1 MMHLTPRPGD
11 RVLDLAAGV
20 CWCSDWLQR
29 LNVDTVSVDISH
41 DMLSIG
47 RTRLPRGRESQLV
60 TGDLET
66 LPFASGTFDKAYCL
80 SAIHHVPDITRA
92 VGEIAR
98 VLKDDGAVFFSE
110 PGVGHSTQPGSV
122 SAMQDFG
129 VLEQDIVAADFMH
142 VCTSAGF
149 QDVQLKPMSYMI
161 PDFGLTADQWT
172 AWQRLSSSRRPAR
185 ALSKMW
191 RAMLELVGA
200 RKSSDLFEETFAM
213 SLVRLLR
220 GAMSDHPVILARKAP
235 RTRSADE
242 EPYRCRIEILAA
254 PATAAPGA
262 TVEIHARVTNTGRLP
277 WPVGSDGQAGIPR
290 LGVQL
295 LDRDRRLVDRD
306 FHRLA
311 IPEALASGSAC
322 EFRAA
327 CPAPRDP
334 GTWWLKLDVVVEGV
348 AWLESRG
355 SQTALHGLRVE

>member
-1 MMHLTPRPGD
+1 
-11 RVLDLAAGV
+11 
-20 CWCSDWLQR
+20 
-29 LNVDTVSVDISH
+29 
-41 DMLSIG
+41 
-47 RTRLPRGRESQLV
+47 
-60 TGDLET
+60 
-66 LPFASGTFDKAYCL
+66 
-80 SAIHHVPDITRA
+80 
-92 VGEIAR
+92 
-98 VLKDDGAVFFSE
+98 
-110 PGVGHSTQPGSV
+110 
-122 SAMQDFG
+122 
-129 VLEQDIVAADFMH
+129 
-142 VCTSAGF
+142 
-149 QDVQLKPMSYMI
+149 
-161 PDFGLTADQWT
+161 
-172 AWQRLSSSRRPAR
+172 
-185 ALSKMW
+185 
-191 RAMLELVGA
+191 
-200 RKSSDLFEETFAM
+200 M

-355 SQTALHGLRVE
+355 SQIALHGLRVE